1 MLSWLEGLKF
11 TVPTNEIFEHSLR
24 VWPGRSDVEAGDVAP
39 DFQLLPLI
47 TAALVPLQVDIRG
60 FRFPNMIESC
70 RKKQMKHSEVSK
82 AKQ

>member
-1 MLSWLEGLKF
+1 MANVAMENPLKMEVKKRF
-11 TVPTNEIFEHSLR
+11 KWEHHLYMF
-24 VWPGRSDVEAGDVAP
+24 

>member
-1 MLSWLEGLKF
+1 MF
-11 TVPTNEIFEHSLR
+11 
-24 VWPGRSDVEAGDVAP
+24 

-60 FRFPNMIESC
+60 FRFPNMIESESC

-82 AKQ
+82 ARQ

>member
-1 MLSWLEGLKF
+1 MENPLKMEVKKRF
-11 TVPTNEIFEHSLR
+11 QWEHHLYMF
-24 VWPGRSDVEAGDVAP
+24 

-70 RKKQMKHSEVSK
+70 RKK
-82 AKQ
+82 

>member
-1 MLSWLEGLKF
+1 MEVKKRFKW
-11 TVPTNEIFEHSLR
+11 EHHLYMF
-24 VWPGRSDVEAGDVAP
+24 

-60 FRFPNMIESC
+60 FRFPNMIESESC

-82 AKQ
+82 ARQ